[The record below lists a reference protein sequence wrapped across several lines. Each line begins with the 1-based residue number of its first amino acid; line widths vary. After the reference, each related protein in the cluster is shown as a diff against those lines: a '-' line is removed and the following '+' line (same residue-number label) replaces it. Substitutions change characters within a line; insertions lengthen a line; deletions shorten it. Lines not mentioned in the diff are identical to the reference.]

1 MRHKSTMLLI
11 AAIGVLSVAAGWVLM
26 HAATEA
32 RAAEEPQREI
42 TSLKRK
48 VDDLTRRLEELE
60 DALQDRQKAIAVSS
74 SGVTIKASRVTID
87 GGFEINLDAN
97 TIKLN
102 DGRRAVARVGSKVG
116 DDQQIGD
123 GARSVL
129 VP

>member
-1 MRHKSTMLLI
+1 MRQQPFILLI
-11 AAIGVLSVAAGWVLM
+11 GTTAVLAGGLAWTALRGAPELQAADAERKI
-26 HAATEA
+26 ATLE
-32 RAAEEPQREI
+32 R
-42 TSLKRK
+42 T
-48 VDDLTRRLEELE
+48 VDDLQKRIDAME
-60 DALQDRQKAIAVSS
+60 DKLADREKVIAAAS

-102 DGRRAVARVGSKVG
+102 GGRHAVARVGSRV
-116 DDQQIGD
+116 DDNGKIVD